1 MPCSLAE
8 QGGHQWLVGGEV
20 LFSPHW
26 RRSHSARL
34 RRRPQRRSCTV
45 PGASDTEIRIGT
57 TTPYS
62 GPASAYSAGAVSA
75 TAYFAMIND
84 QGGVN
89 GRKIN
94 FISLD
99 DAYSPPKTVEQI
111 RRLIESDEVLFLVNP
126 VGTATNMAVV
136 KYINQ
141 KQVPHLFI
149 GTGATVFND
158 PEHYPWT
165 MSWTP
170 HYASEG
176 EIYARYILSVKP
188 DAKIGILAQNDDL
201 GRDYLMGFRRGLGD
215 KASTMI
221 VSTQSYNTTDPTVNS
236 QVVSLKTSGADVF
249 FIVTIPKFSAQAI
262 RKAYDID
269 WHPQEFVVS
278 VGSSIAGAIKP
289 AGFEAAKG
297 IISAAYQKDPADPQ
311 WRDDPQMQAW
321 NVWMD
326 KYNPRISKSDYYA
339 PYGYNI
345 GYAVVQLLKQ
355 CGDNL
360 TRENIMKQASHL
372 DMELPLLLP
381 GIRLRTSP
389 TDLRP
394 DQADAAGALR
404 RLALRAVQ
412 RRARE
417 RLNFSAKM
425 RALWRRSH
433 TSTPGSR
440 ATGIRGSRDL
450 RQSDGCIG
458 AVAHAKTITNNRS
471 VFGRYWAFLPQPRA

>member
-1 MPCSLAE
+1 MALRNRSTLAAAAAFA
-8 QGGHQWLVGGEV
+8 LA
-20 LFSPHW
+20 FAAT
-26 RRSHSARL
+26 SAFA
-34 RRRPQRRSCTV
+34 QKQYG
-45 PGASDTEIRIGT
+45 PGVTDTEIKIGT

-62 GPASAYSAGAVSA
+62 GPASAYAAGANST
-75 TAYFAMIND
+75 TAFFAMINQ

-94 FISLD
+94 YISLD

-111 RRLIESDEVLFLVNP
+111 RRLIESEEVLFLVNP

-141 KQVPHLFI
+141 KRVPHLFI

-176 EIYARYILSVKP
+176 EIYARHILSTKP
-188 DAKIGILAQNDDL
+188 DAKIGILSQNDDL
-201 GRDYLMGFRRGLGD
+201 GRDYILGFKRGLGD
-215 KASTMI
+215 KASMI
-221 VSTQSYNTTDPTVNS
+221 VSAQTYNTSDPTVDS
-236 QVVSLKTSGADVF
+236 QVVSLKAAGADVF
-249 FIVTIPKFSAQAI
+249 LIFAVPKFAAQAI

-269 WHPQEFVVS
+269 WHPQEFVSS
-278 VGSSIAGAIKP
+278 VGSSIAGAIRP

-311 WRDDPQMQAW
+311 WHDDPAMKAW
-321 NVWMD
+321 HVWMD
-326 KYNPRISKSDYYA
+326 KYNPHVDKSDYYG

-345 GYAVVQLLKQ
+345 GFAVVQILKQ
-355 CGDNL
+355 CGDDL
-360 TRENIMKQASHL
+360 TRENIMRQASHL

-381 GIRLRTSP
+381 GIRLKTSP

-394 DQADAAGALR
+394 IKQM
-404 RLALRAVQ
+404 RLVRFDGQ
-412 RRARE
+412 RYV
-417 RLNFSAKM
+417 LFSDVIA
-425 RALWRRSH
+425 S
-433 TSTPGSR
+433 
-440 ATGIRGSRDL
+440 
-450 RQSDGCIG
+450 Q
-458 AVAHAKTITNNRS
+458 
-471 VFGRYWAFLPQPRA
+471 

>member
-1 MPCSLAE
+1 MRRKRSTIRAWAALAFALAVTPALA
-8 QGGHQWLVGGEV
+8 QKHYG
-20 LFSPHW
+20 
-26 RRSHSARL
+26 
-34 RRRPQRRSCTV
+34 
-45 PGASDTEIRIGT
+45 PGVTDSDIKIGT

-62 GPASAYSAGAVSA
+62 GPASAYSAGAVSI

-84 QGGVN
+84 HGGVN

-126 VGTATNMAVV
+126 VGTAPNMAVV

-141 KQVPHLFI
+141 KQVPHLFV
-149 GTGATVFND
+149 GSGATIFND

-176 EIYARYILSVKP
+176 EIYARYILSTLP
-188 DAKIGILAQNDDL
+188 DARIGILAQNDDL
-201 GRDYLMGFRRGLGD
+201 GRDYILGFKRGLGE
-215 KASTMI
+215 KAATMI
-221 VSTQSYNTTDPTVNS
+221 VSQQAYNTSDPTVDS
-236 QVVSLKTSGADVF
+236 QIVSLKAAGANVL
-249 FIVTIPKFSAQAI
+249 FIAAVPKFAAQAI

-269 WHPQEFVVS
+269 WHPQEFLS
-278 VGSSIAGAIKP
+278 SIGSSIAGAIRP

-297 IISAAYQKDPADPQ
+297 VISAAYQKDPADPQ
-311 WRDDPQMQAW
+311 WKDDPAMQAW

-326 KYNPRISKSDYYA
+326 KYNPHVDKSDYYA

-345 GYAVVQLLKQ
+345 GYAVVQILKQ
-355 CGDNL
+355 CGNDL
-360 TRENIMKQASHL
+360 TRENVMKQASHL

-394 DQADAAGALR
+394 IKQM
-404 RLALRAVQ
+404 RLVRFNGQ
-412 RRARE
+412 RYV
-417 RLNFSAKM
+417 LFSDV
-425 RALWRRSH
+425 LES
-433 TSTPGSR
+433 
-440 ATGIRGSRDL
+440 
-450 RQSDGCIG
+450 
-458 AVAHAKTITNNRS
+458 N
-471 VFGRYWAFLPQPRA
+471 

>member
-1 MPCSLAE
+1 MAWRNRSTPCALAALALIVAATPAFA
-8 QGGHQWLVGGEV
+8 QKRYG
-20 LFSPHW
+20 
-26 RRSHSARL
+26 
-34 RRRPQRRSCTV
+34 
-45 PGASDTEIRIGT
+45 PGVTDTEIKIGT

-75 TAYFAMIND
+75 TAYFTMIND

-94 FISLD
+94 YISLD

-141 KQVPHLFI
+141 QKVPHLFI
-149 GTGATVFND
+149 GSGATVFND

-176 EIYARYILSVKP
+176 EIYAKYILAVKP
-188 DAKIGILAQNDDL
+188 GAKIGILSQNDDL
-201 GRDYLMGFRRGLGD
+201 GRDYLLGFKRALGD
-215 KASTMI
+215 KAPTMI
-221 VSTQSYNTTDPTVNS
+221 VSSLTYNTSDPTIDS
-236 QVVSLKTSGADVF
+236 QVVSLKASGADVF
-249 FIVTIPKFSAQAI
+249 FIVTVPKFSAQAI

-278 VGSSIAGAIKP
+278 VGSSIAGAIRP
-289 AGFEAAKG
+289 AGFAAAKG

-311 WRDDPQMQAW
+311 WRGDPAMQAW

-326 KYNPRISKSDYYA
+326 KYNPRVDRSDYYA
-339 PYGYNI
+339 PYGYNV
-345 GYAVVQLLKQ
+345 GFAVVQLLRQ

-381 GIRLRTSP
+381 GIRLKTSS

-394 DQADAAGALR
+394 IKQM
-404 RLALRAVQ
+404 RLVRFDG
-412 RRARE
+412 E
-417 RLNFSAKM
+417 RYVLFSDVLA
-425 RALWRRSH
+425 SE
-433 TSTPGSR
+433 
-440 ATGIRGSRDL
+440 
-450 RQSDGCIG
+450 
-458 AVAHAKTITNNRS
+458 
-471 VFGRYWAFLPQPRA
+471 